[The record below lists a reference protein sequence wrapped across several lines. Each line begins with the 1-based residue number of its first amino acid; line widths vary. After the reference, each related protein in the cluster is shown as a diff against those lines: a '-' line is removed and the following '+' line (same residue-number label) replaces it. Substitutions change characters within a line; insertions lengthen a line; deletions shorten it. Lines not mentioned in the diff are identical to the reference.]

1 MGFLRDDYVAPS
13 VAVIALDAALPLMNS
28 GGPESSPTIGD
39 YFDPEDAVDQFSS
52 NKSWNDSWNNE

>member
-1 MGFLRDDYVAPS
+1 MKKKYVAPS
-13 VAVIALDAALPLMNS
+13 VVVIALDAALPLMNS
-28 GGPESSPTIGD
+28 EGPESSSPTIGD

>member
-1 MGFLRDDYVAPS
+1 MKKKYVAPS

-28 GGPESSPTIGD
+28 GGPESSSPTIGV

>member
-1 MGFLRDDYVAPS
+1 MKKKYVAPS

-28 GGPESSPTIGD
+28 GGPESSSPTIGD

-52 NKSWNDSWNNE
+52 NKSWNNE

>member
-1 MGFLRDDYVAPS
+1 MKKKYVAPS
-13 VAVIALDAALPLMNS
+13 EAVIALDAALPLMNS
-28 GGPESSPTIGD
+28 GDPESSSPTIGD